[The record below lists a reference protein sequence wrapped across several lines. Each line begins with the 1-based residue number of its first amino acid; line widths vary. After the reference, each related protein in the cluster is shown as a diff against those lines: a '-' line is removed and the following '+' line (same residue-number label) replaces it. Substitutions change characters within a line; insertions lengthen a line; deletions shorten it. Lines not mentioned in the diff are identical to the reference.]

1 MVLAL
6 NSTLRW
12 LAASESEKAALADI
26 QGNILDGH
34 GRKAT
39 RHVFLRFG
47 DDAAASRAFI
57 RELAPLITS
66 TLEQLT
72 EARAFREHGV
82 SGGPFLGFLLSSS
95 GYAALEVAEKAPE
108 PDDGGAFEQGMLA
121 RADLLADPE
130 AGELD
135 EPYRQRIDAMVLIG
149 GNPDAADSWGST
161 ETEIA
166 ETRVV
171 NILRGRADIVAIE
184 VGRAIFKDNGTD
196 ELGTHKIEGIEH
208 FGYVDGRSQPLMLDE
223 LVERERDESD
233 GISVWNPTFPISQVL
248 VPDPGS
254 PSTETGFGSFF
265 VFRKLEQ
272 DVAGF
277 KAREEEMGKDEAL
290 GAMGELMGATLVG
303 RFEDGTPV
311 GLQRDD
317 GGDNPVMNNF
327 DYAGDPDGLRC
338 PLHAHIRKTNPRG
351 DSVREFGVSLEEER
365 SHIMARRGMTYGRRD
380 RVVDPADKPHGGV
393 GLMFMSFHNNLATG
407 FEFTQASWANNPG
420 FVRGGTGR
428 DPVIGQRGSAAAEE
442 LTVRTTWGKRDA
454 ETAKASFGEFVR
466 HKGGEYF
473 FAPAIS
479 TLRAL

>member
-1 MVLAL
+1 MSFKLEG
-6 NSTLRW
+6 TLRW
-12 LAASESEKAALADI
+12 TKASEPEIAALKDL

-47 DDAAASRAFI
+47 SNAEEARAFV
-57 RELAPLITS
+57 REYAEQVTS
-66 TLEQLT
+66 AFRQLT
-72 EARAFREHGV
+72 EAQRFRAHGV
-82 SGGPFLGFLLSSS
+82 SGPPFIGLLLSSS
-95 GYAALEVAEKAPE
+95 GYAALGASEKAPQ
-108 PDDGGAFEQGMLA
+108 PDDKGAFAEGMLA
-121 RADLLADPE
+121 RSGLLADPE
-130 AGELD
+130 PDQLD

-149 GNPDAADSWGST
+149 GNPDAPDSWEST
-161 ETEIA
+161 EAENA
-166 ETRVV
+166 ETRLL
-171 NILRGRADIVAIE
+171 NIMRGRAEVVATEI
-184 VGRAIFKDNGTD
+184 GRAIFRDNGED
-196 ELGTHKIEGIEH
+196 ESGIHKIEGIEH

-223 LVERERDESD
+223 LIERERDESD
-233 GISVWNPTFPISQVL
+233 GISVWDPTFPIGQVL

-254 PSTETGFGSFF
+254 PAPDTAFGSFF

-277 KAREEEMGKDEAL
+277 KAREEELGKSVDL
-290 GAMGELMGATLVG
+290 GAQGELMVATLVG

-311 GLQRDD
+311 VLQRDG

-351 DSVREFGVSLEEER
+351 DSVRQFGVSLEEER

-380 RVVDPADKPHGGV
+380 RVVDPSDAPSGGV
-393 GLMFMSFHNNLATG
+393 GLMFMAFYRNLATG

-420 FVRGGTGR
+420 FVRPGTGR
-428 DPVIGQRGSAAAEE
+428 DPIIGRRGNKAPEE
-442 LTVRTTWGKRDA
+442 LTIRKTWGKRDA
-454 ETAKASFGEFVR
+454 EVAKTGFDEFVR

-473 FAPAIS
+473 FAPSIS
-479 TLRAL
+479 TLLAL

>member
-1 MVLAL
+1 
-6 NSTLRW
+6 
-12 LAASESEKAALADI
+12 
-26 QGNILDGH
+26 
-34 GRKAT
+34 
-39 RHVFLRFG
+39 
-47 DDAAASRAFI
+47 
-57 RELAPLITS
+57 
-66 TLEQLT
+66 
-72 EARAFREHGV
+72 
-82 SGGPFLGFLLSSS
+82 
-95 GYAALEVAEKAPE
+95 
-108 PDDGGAFEQGMLA
+108 MLA
-121 RADLLADPE
+121 RAELLADPDPS
-130 AGELD
+130 ELD

-149 GNPDAADSWGST
+149 GNPDSPHGWESA
-161 ETEIA
+161 ETENA
-166 ETRVV
+166 GTRLL
-171 NILRGRADIVAIE
+171 NIMQGRAEVVGTE

-196 ELGTHKIEGIEH
+196 ELGIHKIEGIEH

-233 GISVWNPTFPISQVL
+233 GTSVWNPAFPIGQVL
-248 VPDPGS
+248 VADPGS
-254 PSTETGFGSFF
+254 PSSETGFGSFF

-277 KAREEEMGKDEAL
+277 KDREEELGKDKRL

-311 GLQRDD
+311 VLQRDD

-327 DYAGDPDGLRC
+327 DYASDPDGLRC
-338 PLHAHIRKTNPRG
+338 PFHAHIRKTNPRG
-351 DSVREFGVSLEEER
+351 DSVRELGVSLEEER

-380 RVVDPADKPHGGV
+380 RVIDPGDKPSAGV

-420 FVRGGTGR
+420 FVRAGTGR
-428 DPVIGQRGSAAAEE
+428 DPVIGQRGTGSAVD
-442 LTVRTTWGKRDA
+442 LTVRTVWGKRSA
-454 ETAKASFGEFVR
+454 ATAKVGFADFVH

>member
-6 NSTLRW
+6 DDTLRW
-12 LAASESEKAALADI
+12 MNASESEKAALYDI

-39 RHVFLRFG
+39 RHVFLRFSE
-47 DDAAASRAFI
+47 DPAQARAFI
-57 RELAPLITS
+57 RELAPMITS
-66 TLEQLT
+66 AFEQLT
-72 EARAFREHGV
+72 AAKDFREHGV
-82 SGGPFLGFLLSSS
+82 SGDPFIGLLLSSS
-95 GYAALEVAEKAPE
+95 GYAALDVPDKVPQ
-108 PDDGGAFEQGMLA
+108 PDDGGAFADGMLA
-121 RADLLADPE
+121 RAALLADPD
-130 AGELD
+130 ASELD
-135 EPYRQRIDAMVLIG
+135 EVYRERIDAMILIG
-149 GNPDAADSWGST
+149 GNPDAVDEWESA
-161 ETEIA
+161 EAENA
-166 ETRVV
+166 ETRIL
-171 NILRGRADIVAIE
+171 NIMQGRATIVGTEI
-184 VGRAIFKDNGTD
+184 GRAIFKDNGID

-208 FGYVDGRSQPLMLDE
+208 FGYVDGRSQPLMLAE
-223 LVERERDESD
+223 LVDRERDESD
-233 GISVWNPTFPISQVL
+233 GISVWDPTFPIGQVL

-254 PSTETGFGSFF
+254 PSPETGFGSYF

-277 KAREEEMGKDEAL
+277 KTREEELGEDEDL

-311 GLQRDD
+311 VLQRDD

-351 DSVREFGVSLEEER
+351 DSVRQFGVSLQEER

-380 RVVDPADKPHGGV
+380 RVVDPADRPPGGV

-420 FVRGGTGR
+420 FVRAGTGR
-428 DPVIGQRGSAAAEE
+428 DPVIGQRGSAPSQD
-442 LTVRTTWGKRDA
+442 LTVRTTWGKRGA
-454 ETAKASFGEFVR
+454 TTAPAGFGEFVH

-479 TLRAL
+479 TLAAF